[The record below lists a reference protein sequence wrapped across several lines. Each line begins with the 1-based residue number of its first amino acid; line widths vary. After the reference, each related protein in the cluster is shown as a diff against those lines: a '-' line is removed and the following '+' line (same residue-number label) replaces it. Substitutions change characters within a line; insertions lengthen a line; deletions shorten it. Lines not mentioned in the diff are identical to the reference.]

1 MNMFTVT
8 LYGRLV
14 FLLRVVVFT
23 LITIDV

>member
-1 MNMFTVT
+1 MFTVT